1 MGIMDQR
8 QAGPH
13 GDPTGAAVQTERL
26 RELDLAHYL
35 HPFTDYAEL
44 AREGGSRIVTHGD
57 GVHIHDSAGNALLDG
72 MAGLWC
78 VNVGYGRPELARAAY
93 DQLMALSYY
102 NAFFKTAA
110 PSAIELAKALVDMT
124 PEGLNHVFFTN
135 SGSEAN
141 DTIVRMVR
149 HYWNLE
155 GKPDKKIVLSREFA
169 YHGTTL
175 AAASLSGSKQMP
187 GGQGDIPL
195 PGFDHVMPPYGFLHA
210 GDGESAEAFADRAAR
225 ALDERIR
232 ELGPGNVAAFFGEPI
247 QGAGGVI
254 IPPETYWPKVAEI
267 CRKHDVLLVA
277 DEVITGFGRTGD
289 MFASDGYGIQ
299 PDLMTL
305 AKGVTSGYVPLGAAM
320 VGDRVARRLI
330 DDGGEFFHGFTYSGH
345 PTACAVGLANLK
357 LMRDEGL
364 VERVRDDIG
373 PYFARA
379 LQRLSD
385 HPLVGE
391 VRTRGLLGAVEICRD
406 PAARERFQPEGAAG
420 RTCRD
425 ACLQHGAVVRAVRDT
440 MVLSPAY
447 VITREEVDQLVD
459 VLRRAL
465 DDTAEAFG
473 VGG

>member
-1 MGIMDQR
+1 MDQR
-8 QAGPH
+8 QPGS
-13 GDPTGAAVQTERL
+13 DSVSTETAARTDCL

-44 AREGGSRIVTHGD
+44 AREGGSRIVTQGE
-57 GVHIHDSAGNALLDG
+57 GVHIHDSEGNALLDG

-78 VNVGYGRPELARAAY
+78 VNVGYGRRELAQAAY
-93 DQLMALSYY
+93 DQLMTLSYY

-110 PSAIELAKALVDMT
+110 PPAIELAKALVDIT

-149 HYWNLE
+149 HYWNLA
-155 GKPDKKIVLSREFA
+155 GQPSKKILLSREFA
-169 YHGTTL
+169 YHGTTM
-175 AAASLSGSKQMP
+175 ASASLSGSRQMP

-195 PGFDHVMPPYGFLHA
+195 PGFAHAMPPYGFLHRDA
-210 GDGESAEAFADRAAR
+210 GESDAAFADRAAQ
-225 ALDERIR
+225 ALDDRIR
-232 ELGPGNVAAFFGEPI
+232 ELGPENVAAFFGEPI

-254 IPPETYWPKVAEI
+254 IPPESYWPKVAEI
-267 CRKHDVLLVA
+267 CRRHDVLLVA

-289 MFASDGYGIQ
+289 MFASAGYGIQ

-330 DDGGEFFHGFTYSGH
+330 EDGGEFFHGFTYSGH

-357 LMRDEGL
+357 LMRDDGL

-373 PYFARA
+373 PYFDRA
-379 LQRLSD
+379 LARLSD

-391 VRTRGLLGAVEICRD
+391 VRTRGLLGAVEICKD
-406 PAARERFQPEGAAG
+406 PANRERFDPEGAAG

-425 ACLQHGAVVRAVRDT
+425 ACLKHGAVVRAVRDT

-447 VITREEVDQLVD
+447 VITHAQVDELVD

-473 VGG
+473 A

>member
-1 MGIMDQR
+1 
-8 QAGPH
+8 
-13 GDPTGAAVQTERL
+13 
-26 RELDLAHYL
+26 
-35 HPFTDYAEL
+35 
-44 AREGGSRIVTHGD
+44 
-57 GVHIHDSAGNALLDG
+57 

-78 VNVGYGRPELARAAY
+78 VNVGYGRRELAQAAY
-93 DQLMALSYY
+93 DQLMTLSYY

-110 PSAIELAKALVDMT
+110 PSAIELAKDLVDIT

-141 DTIVRMVR
+141 DTIARMVR
-149 HYWNLE
+149 HYWNLA
-155 GKPDKKIVLSREFA
+155 GKPDKQILLSREFA

-175 AAASLSGSKQMP
+175 ASASLSGPRQMP
-187 GGQGDIPL
+187 GGQGGIPL
-195 PGFDHVMPPYGFLHA
+195 PGFDHVMPPYRFLH
-210 GDGESAEAFADRAAR
+210 GRDGESADAFADRAAQ
-225 ALDERIR
+225 ALDDRIR
-232 ELGPGNVAAFFGEPI
+232 ELGPANVAAFFGEPI

-254 IPPETYWPKVAEI
+254 MPPETYWPKVADV

-289 MFASDGYGIQ
+289 MFASQGYGIQ

-345 PTACAVGLANLK
+345 PTACAVGRANLQ
-357 LMRDEGL
+357 LMRDERL

-373 PYFARA
+373 PYFAQA
-379 LQRLSD
+379 LERLSD

-406 PAARERFQPEGAAG
+406 PASRARFQPEGTAG

-425 ACLQHGAVVRAVRDT
+425 ACLTHGAVVRAVRDT

-447 VITREEVDQLVD
+447 VVTRDQVDQIVAI
-459 VLRRAL
+459 LRRAL
-465 DDTAEAFG
+465 DDTASALI
-473 VGG
+473 